1 MGRPTSVEGIFSGE
15 ELPIVHPDRTIG
27 DSAELVPGNAPG
39 DRGPVKEILRTRGGD
54 ARAQLLTVTVVGSG
68 VYESDL
74 RGASLAPRGPLVG
87 LIEWGVGGAKSKA
100 EFDIPVGG
108 AVFSIV
114 ASYVHIA
121 ARYDGLVLV
130 NGLQLDPEA
139 VGGANPGPKQRV
151 GAMVGYGSYGA
162 SGKLTRT
169 IRVPNLTVETDEG
182 LNISDRVRIPP
193 FARKVLVL
201 GLQLDQTSYRIRFG
215 TFRPPHDGDVLV
227 PLGQAPQAV
236 ELPGDATFVEVENL
250 GPTVL
255 ANPTFVFELKV

>member
-1 MGRPTSVEGIFSGE
+1 MGRPTSVEGVFSDK

-27 DSAELVPGNAPG
+27 DSVELVPGNAVG

-74 RGASLAPRGPLVG
+74 RGASLAPRGQLVG

-100 EFDIPVGG
+100 EFDIPIGG

-121 ARYDGLVLV
+121 ARYDGLLFV
-130 NGLQLDPEA
+130 NGFQLDPA
-139 VGGANPGPKQRV
+139 AFGGSAPGPKQRV

-162 SGKLTRT
+162 TGKLTRT
-169 IRVPNLTVETDEG
+169 IRVPDLAVATDEG
-182 LNISDRVRIPP
+182 LNISHRIRVPP
-193 FARKVLVL
+193 FARRLLVL
-201 GLQLDQTSYRIRFG
+201 GLKLDETSYRIRFG
-215 TFRPPHDGDVLV
+215 TFRDPHDGDVLV
-227 PLGQAPQAV
+227 PLAQTPSAI

-255 ANPTFVFELKV
+255 QNLTFVFELKV